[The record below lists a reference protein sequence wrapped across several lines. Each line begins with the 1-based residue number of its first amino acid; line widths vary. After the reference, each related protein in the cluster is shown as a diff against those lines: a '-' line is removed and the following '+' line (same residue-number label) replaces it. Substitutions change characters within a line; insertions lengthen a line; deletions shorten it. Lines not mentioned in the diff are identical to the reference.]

1 MGFLHQSQRV
11 FTPLSQQR
19 LENTT
24 VVRLRK
30 GGCRFEVACIKN
42 TVANW
47 RSGVET
53 DLEQVLQSRAIFEN
67 VSRAKR
73 AHDEDIERVFKTLD
87 IEHVAKIIIETGEVQ
102 VTDEERATHNESV
115 FREIAGIVAD
125 RCVHPESNRP
135 YSVSSIEKLMKDTQY
150 ALNPNRSVKQQA
162 SDVVQSLKARIP
174 ITRAKMKVQVSV
186 GLQDESL
193 LNDFLSSNTA
203 NIVEQQSSDAGL
215 SYVCLIE
222 PDVYRSI
229 DTFVAQDAASRSF
242 VVVERYF
249 HEGSELVLESE
260 DVKPAPVATN
270 ETPAQPPAIPVAAP
284 KPRGRA
290 CGTCGGN
297 FADSAQY
304 RDHFRSEW
312 HRYNLKMKAKGSAVT
327 DERSFLALDAAAIQS
342 VFESLE

>member
-1 MGFLHQSQRV
+1 MPRPNAHMMKILSV
-11 FTPLSQQR
+11 CLKPLTLSTLQKSSLKLVR
-19 LENTT
+19 YKLRTKNERRTT
-24 VVRLRK
+24 R
-30 GGCRFEVACIKN
+30 GGLSISTTTYN
-42 TVANW
+42 M
-47 RSGVET
+47 
-53 DLEQVLQSRAIFEN
+53 L
-67 VSRAKR
+67 
-73 AHDEDIERVFKTLD
+73 
-87 IEHVAKIIIETGEVQ
+87 
-102 VTDEERATHNESV
+102 SV
-115 FREIAGIVAD
+115 FREVAGIVAE

-162 SDVVQSLKARIP
+162 SDVVESLKARIP

-193 LNDFLSSNTA
+193 LNDFLSSITT

-222 PDVYRSI
+222 PDVYRNI
-229 DTFVAQDAASRSF
+229 DTFVAQNAASRSF

-249 HEGSELVLESE
+249 HEGIELILDSEA
-260 DVKPAPVATN
+260 VKPALAATN

-290 CGTCGGN
+290 CSTCGGN
-297 FADSAQY
+297 FADTAQY

-312 HRYNLKMKAKGSAVT
+312 HRYNLKMKAKGSVVT
-327 DERSFLALDAAAIQS
+327 DERSFLAMDAAAIQR

>member
-229 DTFVAQDAASRSF
+229 DTFVAQDAADRLSWLNDTFTKEANLFWKAKTLLRFQLLPQS
-242 VVVERYF
+242 
-249 HEGSELVLESE
+249 L
-260 DVKPAPVATN
+260 A
-270 ETPAQPPAIPVAAP
+270 
-284 KPRGRA
+284 
-290 CGTCGGN
+290 
-297 FADSAQY
+297 Y